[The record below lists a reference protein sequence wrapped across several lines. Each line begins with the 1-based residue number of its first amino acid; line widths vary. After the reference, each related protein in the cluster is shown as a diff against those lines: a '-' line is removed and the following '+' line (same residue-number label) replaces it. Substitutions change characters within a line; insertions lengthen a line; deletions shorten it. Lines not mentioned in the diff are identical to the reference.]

1 MQKHAVLAACDKSCW
16 LRYSQFLFFL
26 QAFDAVKGRTST
38 VPFQAIWEGRQKL
51 PADYYK
57 EFLRL
62 PYVTITLLSLGT
74 YWAHPLMQSASHW
87 LGW

>member
-1 MQKHAVLAACDKSCW
+1 MKS
-16 LRYSQFLFFL
+16 RFPNPIFLPPPTL
-26 QAFDAVKGRTST
+26 
-38 VPFQAIWEGRQKL
+38 QKL

-62 PYVTITLLSLGT
+62 PYFTVTLLTLGA
-74 YWAHPLMQSASHW
+74 YFAHPLMQSASFY